1 MNAFERIIVTL
12 AMLGGL
18 IFGGFL
24 VVTLIG
30 NEAPGVAVVVVA
42 LVIMGIVWMMSEQEK
57 ERSGGE

>member
-30 NEAPGVAVVVVA
+30 KESPGVAVVVVA